1 MFEQGNNAAYE
12 ALKLQRFLFSIMTK
26 LSEQARLRRGG
37 AEAELL

>member
-26 LSEQARLRRGG
+26 LSEQARLRRG